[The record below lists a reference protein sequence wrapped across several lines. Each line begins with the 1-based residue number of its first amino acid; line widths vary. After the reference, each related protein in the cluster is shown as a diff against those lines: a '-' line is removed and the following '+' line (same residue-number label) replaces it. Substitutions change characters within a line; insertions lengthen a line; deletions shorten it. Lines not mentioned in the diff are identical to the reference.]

1 MGDVIFTFA
10 ICAYAGFADDGGID
24 VVSRI
29 DSDGLKDESCAYAST
44 LNQIVNANML
54 IKIVDTVQTLVHDA
68 NVAKEIFISTTENFP
83 RFGEELSTIS

>member
-1 MGDVIFTFA
+1 
-10 ICAYAGFADDGGID
+10 
-24 VVSRI
+24 
-29 DSDGLKDESCAYAST
+29 
-44 LNQIVNANML
+44 ML